1 MPDAPEDLPH
11 VTLTIRS
18 AKNASDNAGVEA
30 HLTQGQAVIMP
41 PVTGTGPPAVHPEVG
56 TLPEKSVNYEMT
68 SSQSE
73 TTGDV
78 WDLEHYPLPTA
89 EERQTLRKVP
99 DKIPKIAYILCVA
112 ELAERASYYATTG
125 VFSNFI
131 EFAMPV
137 GGNGAGAPDPNDSN
151 GVAGALGKGVQFAS
165 AFVLLFTFMAYV
177 FPIFGAWIADT
188 KLGRYNT
195 IMVGAGI
202 GAIAHVIMTG
212 GAAPSVLQAG
222 NGIAPFMISFFMLA
236 MGAGIFKPNVAPTVL
251 DQYTHQREYV
261 KVLPSGERVLVDPE
275 TTIQRIMVIYYG
287 FINVGAFFALA
298 STYAEKYVGYWLAF
312 LLPTIMYTL
321 VVVVFVGVRKKII
334 KKPPMGSE
342 LNDFFKITAICCKEN
357 KFMVWKKDFWN
368 AAKPE
373 VLAEKGKTVHWNS
386 KLVRDVG
393 RTWAACQIFLYIPLY
408 QLNDGGIGAAP
419 SNLAGSMT
427 LNGAPNDLLS
437 NFNSLTII
445 VCTPI
450 FAYGIYPLLARMGIK
465 FGSMKRMA
473 VGMIIAAVSGIC
485 GGLVQLYV
493 YKTNPCGYYASTC
506 PGTTGV
512 SPISVWTEL
521 PMVCLGAISEILV
534 NVTSYEIAYA
544 RAPTNMKSCV
554 FSICLFMT
562 ALYAALGEILTPV
575 IQDPYLVV
583 SRLSYTPLHARCA
596 CRLLTIVSLVGLDGS
611 CHCTVRANSYLLVA
625 PPRPGRH
632 GVHDLW

>member
-1 MPDAPEDLPH
+1 MTKISSDG
-11 VTLTIRS
+11 R
-18 AKNASDNAGVEA
+18 ASLEA
-30 HLTQGQAVIMP
+30 HMTSGQAVIMP

-56 TLPEKSVNYEMT
+56 TLPEKTPEYDVVSHPRT
-68 SSQSE
+68 SE
-73 TTGDV
+73 AAGHEVAGEV
-78 WDLEHYPLPTA
+78 WDFENYPLPTA

-99 DKIPKIAYILCVA
+99 DKIPTIAYVLCVA

-125 VFSNFI
+125 VFSNFM
-131 EFAMPV
+131 EYALPA
-137 GGNGAGAPDPNDSN
+137 GGNGAGAPNPNDSN
-151 GVAGALGKGVQFAS
+151 GVAGALGKGLQFAS
-165 AFVLLFTFMAYV
+165 AFVLLFQFIAYI

-195 IMVGAGI
+195 IMLGAGI

-212 GAAPSVLQAG
+212 GAAPSVLQGG

-236 MGAGIFKPNVAPTVL
+236 IGAGIFKPNVAPTVL
-251 DQYTHQREYV
+251 DQYKHQREYI
-261 KVLPSGERVLVDPE
+261 KVLPSGERVIVDPE

-298 STYAEKYVGYWLAF
+298 STYSEKYVGYWLAF
-312 LLPTIMYTL
+312 LLPTIMYTV
-321 VVVVFVGVRKKII
+321 VVVVFVGVRTKIV

-342 LNDFFKITAICCKEN
+342 LNDFFRITAICCKEN
-357 KFMVWKKDFWN
+357 KFMVWKKGFWD
-368 AAKPE
+368 AARPA
-373 VLAEKGKTVHWNS
+373 VLAEKGKTVKWNN
-386 KLVRDVG
+386 KLVSDVG
-393 RTWAACQIFLYIPLY
+393 RTWAACQVFLYIPLY

-427 LNGAPNDLLS
+427 LNNAPNDLLS

-445 VCTPI
+445 ICTPI
-450 FAYGIYPLLARMGIK
+450 FAYGIYPLLGRLGIK
-465 FGSMKRMA
+465 FGSIKRMTA
-473 VGMIIAAVSGIC
+473 GMFIAAVSGIC

-493 YKTNPCGYYASTC
+493 YRTSPCGYNASTC
-506 PGTTGV
+506 ETGV

-544 RAPTNMKSCV
+544 RAPQNMKSCV

-575 IQDPYLVV
+575 ITDPYLVWV
-583 SRLSYTPLHARCA
+583 WMGPAIALFVQTAIFWWRHHDMDDTAYMTYEDEEEDELSTSPISP
-596 CRLLTIVSLVGLDGS
+596 T
-611 CHCTVRANSYLLVA
+611 TEKK
-625 PPRPGRH
+625 
-632 GVHDLW
+632 HDL

>member
-1 MPDAPEDLPH
+1 
-11 VTLTIRS
+11 
-18 AKNASDNAGVEA
+18 
-30 HLTQGQAVIMP
+30 MP
-41 PVTGTGPPAVHPEVG
+41 PVKGTGPPAVHPEVG
-56 TLPEKSVNYEMT
+56 TLPEKTAEHDVASNVH
-68 SSQSE
+68 SHISE
-73 TTGDV
+73 GVEET
-78 WDLEHYPLPTA
+78 WDFENYPLPTA

-131 EFAMPV
+131 EYGMPT
-137 GGNGAGAPDPNDSN
+137 GGNGAGAPDPNNPN

-165 AFVLLFTFMAYV
+165 AFILLFTFMAYV

-188 KLGRYNT
+188 RLGRYNT
-195 IMVGAGI
+195 IMLGAGI
-202 GAIAHVIMTG
+202 GAIAHVVMTG
-212 GAAPSVLQAG
+212 GAAPSVLQG
-222 NGIAPFMISFFMLA
+222 DNGISPFMISFFMLA
-236 MGAGIFKPNVAPTVL
+236 IGAGIFKPNVAPTVL

-321 VVVVFVGVRKKII
+321 VVVVFVGVRNKII
-334 KKPPMGSE
+334 KKPPLGSE

-357 KFMVWKKDFWN
+357 KFMVWKKGFWD
-368 AAKPE
+368 AARPA
-373 VLAEKGKTVHWNS
+373 VLAEKGKAVSWSN
-386 KLVRDVG
+386 KLVSDVG
-393 RTWAACQIFLYIPLY
+393 RTWAACQVFLYIPLY

-427 LNGAPNDLLS
+427 LNNAPNDLLS

-445 VCTPI
+445 ICTPI
-450 FAYGIYPLLARMGIK
+450 FAYGIYPLLARLGIR
-465 FGSMKRMA
+465 FGSIKRMT
-473 VGMIIAAVSGIC
+473 VGMFIAAVSGVC

-493 YKTNPCGYYASTC
+493 YRTNPCGYYASTC
-506 PGTTGV
+506 ETGV

-544 RAPTNMKSCV
+544 RAPPNMKSCV

-562 ALYAALGEILTPV
+562 ALYAALGEILTPA
-575 IQDPYLVV
+575 ITDPYLVV
-583 SRLSYTPLHARCA
+583 RCPLLHADVPSVPSHPDADICFPSGSGWVP
-596 CRLLTIVSLVGLDGS
+596 RLPCSS
-611 CHCTVRANSYLLVA
+611 R
-625 PPRPGRH
+625 RPSSG
-632 GVHDLW
+632 GVTEAWMRVLI

>member
-1 MPDAPEDLPH
+1 MHLCYPLH
-11 VTLTIRS
+11 LTQAFLHCTAQPS
-18 AKNASDNAGVEA
+18 KLTTNTAKLSSDGAGVEA
-30 HLTQGQAVIMP
+30 RLTSGQAVIIP

-56 TLPEKSVNYEMT
+56 TLPEKTADYEVA
-68 SSQSE
+68 SQSHPSE
-73 TTGDV
+73 VAGED
-78 WDLEHYPLPTA
+78 WDFEHYPLPTP

-131 EFAMPV
+131 EYGMPAN
-137 GGNGAGAPDPNDSN
+137 GNGAGAPDPNDPN

-188 KLGRYNT
+188 RLGRYNT
-195 IMVGAGI
+195 IMLGAGI
-202 GAIAHVIMTG
+202 GAVAHVIMTG
-212 GAAPSVLQAG
+212 GAAPSVLQG
-222 NGIAPFMISFFMLA
+222 GSGIAPFMISFFMLA
-236 MGAGIFKPNVAPTVL
+236 IGAGIFKPNVAPTVL

-261 KVLPSGERVLVDPE
+261 KTLPSGERVLVDPE

-287 FINVGAFFALA
+287 FINIGAFFALA

-342 LNDFFKITAICCKEN
+342 LNDFFRITAICCKEN
-357 KFMVWKKDFWN
+357 KFMVWKKGFWD
-368 AAKPE
+368 AAKPA
-373 VLAEKGKTVHWNS
+373 VLAEKGKTVQWSN
-386 KLVRDVG
+386 KLVTDVG

-427 LNGAPNDLLS
+427 LNNAPNDLLS

-445 VCTPI
+445 ICTPI
-450 FAYGIYPLLARMGIK
+450 FAYGIYPLLARLGIR
-465 FGSMKRMA
+465 FGSIKRMT
-473 VGMIIAAVSGIC
+473 VGMFIAAVSGVC

-493 YKTNPCGYYASTC
+493 YRTSPCGYNASTC
-506 PGTTGV
+506 ETGE

-544 RAPTNMKSCV
+544 RAPPNMKSCV

-583 SRLSYTPLHARCA
+583 SSFSVYTYTHTPYSNVPM
-596 CRLLTIVSLVGLDGS
+596 LTCLFS
-611 CHCTVRANSYLLVA
+611 
-625 PPRPGRH
+625 
-632 GVHDLW
+632 

>member
-1 MPDAPEDLPH
+1 
-11 VTLTIRS
+11 
-18 AKNASDNAGVEA
+18 
-30 HLTQGQAVIMP
+30 MP
-41 PVTGTGPPAVHPEVG
+41 PVTGTGPPAVHPEAG
-56 TLPEKSVNYEMT
+56 TLPEKGAVDYNVT
-68 SSQSE
+68 GHQGTE
-73 TTGDV
+73 TTGEV

-89 EERQTLRKVP
+89 EERKTLRKVP

-125 VFSNFI
+125 VFANFI
-131 EFAMPV
+131 EFALPE
-137 GGNGAGAPDPNDSN
+137 GGNGAGAPDPNDPN
-151 GVAGALGKGVQFAS
+151 GHAGALGKGLQFAS
-165 AFVLLFTFMAYV
+165 ALTLLFTFMAYV

-195 IMVGAGI
+195 IMVGAGL
-202 GAIAHVIMTG
+202 GAVAHVIMTG
-212 GAAPSVLQAG
+212 GAAPSVLQSG

-236 MGAGIFKPNVAPTVL
+236 IAAGIFKPNVAPTVL

-287 FINVGAFFALA
+287 FINIGAFFALA
-298 STYAEKYVGYWLAF
+298 STYAEKYVGFWLAF

-342 LNDFFKITAICCKEN
+342 LNDFFRITALCCKEN
-357 KFMVWKKDFWN
+357 KFMVWKKGFWD

-373 VLAEKGKTVHWNS
+373 VLAEKGRTVKWNN
-386 KLVRDVG
+386 KLVADVG

-419 SNLAGSMT
+419 SNLAASMT
-427 LNGAPNDLLS
+427 LNNAPNDLLS

-445 VCTPI
+445 IFTPI
-450 FAYGIYPLLARMGIK
+450 FAYGIYPLLTRYGIK
-465 FGSMKRMA
+465 FGSIRRMTA
-473 VGMIIAAVSGIC
+473 GMIIAAVSGVC

-493 YKTNPCGYYASTC
+493 YKTSPCGYNASTC
-506 PGTTGV
+506 VVGGVTLV

-544 RAPTNMKSCV
+544 RAPQNMKSCV

-562 ALYAALGEILTPV
+562 ALYAAMGEILTPV
-575 IQDPYLVV
+575 ITDPYLVV
-583 SRLSYTPLHARCA
+583 STLTCLSPSYALPLLPVDTDNAF
-596 CRLLTIVSLVGLDGS
+596 SSGS
-611 CHCTVRANSYLLVA
+611 GWA
-625 PPRPGRH
+625 PPSRCSPKPPSSG
-632 GVHDLW
+632 GATTASTTPST

>member
-1 MPDAPEDLPH
+1 MTK
-11 VTLTIRS
+11 VS
-18 AKNASDNAGVEA
+18 SDHTGIEA
-30 HLTQGQAVIMP
+30 HLTQGEAVLLP
-41 PVTGTGPPAVHPEVG
+41 PVTGTGPPAVYPEVG
-56 TLPEKSVNYEMT
+56 TLPEKAATVDVASRHSTAAGE
-68 SSQSE
+68 
-73 TTGDV
+73 V
-78 WDLEHYPLPTA
+78 WDLENYPLPTA
-89 EERQTLRKVP
+89 EERATLRKVP
-99 DKIPKIAYILCVA
+99 DQIPKIAYILCVA

-125 VFSNFI
+125 VFSNFL
-131 EFAMPV
+131 EYGLPD
-137 GGNGAGAPDPNDSN
+137 GGNGAGAPDPSDSN

-195 IMVGAGI
+195 IMLGAGI
-202 GAIAHVIMTG
+202 GAVAHVIMTG
-212 GAAPSVLQAG
+212 GAAPSVLQG
-222 NGIAPFMISFFMLA
+222 GSGVAPFMISFFMLA
-236 MGAGIFKPNVAPTVL
+236 IGAGIFKPNVAPTVL
-251 DQYTHQREYV
+251 DQYTHQRQYT
-261 KVLPSGERVLVDPE
+261 KVLKTGEKVIVDPE

-287 FINVGAFFALA
+287 FINIGAFFALA

-342 LNDFFKITAICCKEN
+342 LNDFFRITAICCKEN
-357 KFMVWKKDFWN
+357 KFMVWKKGFWD

-373 VLAEKGKTVHWNS
+373 VLAEKGKTVKWNS
-386 KLVRDVG
+386 KLVSDVG

-427 LNGAPNDLLS
+427 LNNAPNDLLS
-437 NFNSLTII
+437 NFNALTII
-445 VCTPI
+445 VFTPI
-450 FAYGIYPLLARMGIK
+450 FAWGIYPLLARLGIK
-465 FGSMKRMA
+465 FGSIKRMTA
-473 VGMIIAAVSGIC
+473 GMIIAAISGIC

-493 YKTNPCGYYASTC
+493 YRTSPCGYNASTC
-506 PGTTGV
+506 ETGV

-544 RAPTNMKSCV
+544 RAPQNMKSCV

-583 SRLSYTPLHARCA
+583 SSGLP
-596 CRLLTIVSLVGLDGS
+596 IPFSLPTL
-611 CHCTVRANSYLLVA
+611 VRRY
-625 PPRPGRH
+625 
-632 GVHDLW
+632 